1 MPNAF
6 QAARIHP
13 LPGAGFGARVAF
25 PDGADAGAAIAAV
38 ETAPDTFL
46 GAFHDAH
53 GLLVMTGMHAISR
66 EPDLLVRLSR
76 LFGPEVEDYRETTT
90 ARNNI
95 HPEVPEILVV
105 SNLPPA
111 TPRVPALPD
120 PPLTAD
126 GRLPVQFPHRRGWHT
141 DQSYR
146 RPPPDISLFYA
157 ETPVPRGQGQTL
169 YADGIGAYAALP
181 DDMKA
186 RIAGLEAIHVSP
198 GRGRSEQAALAGGPP
213 PPLDVR
219 DTPQR
224 QPIVRFHPV
233 TGEPALYLCEA
244 GQLDW
249 FEGPVAGL
257 QSGPH
262 GDGAKLVY
270 ELMSHYTQPHFVH
283 VQDWSPGDLVV
294 YDNRCTIHC
303 ATWFDADA
311 HGRRMW
317 RTTVS
322 GNPGAAYAGERKSWL
337 AA

>member
-1 MPNAF
+1 MPKTN

-13 LPGAGFGARVAF
+13 LSGTGFGARAEF
-25 PDGADAGAAIAAV
+25 PAGAGTEPAIAAI
-38 ETAPDTFL
+38 EAAPDRFL
-46 GAFHDAH
+46 EAFHAAH
-53 GLLVMTGMHAISR
+53 GLLVMTGMHAITGQ
-66 EPDLLVRLSR
+66 PDLLVRLSR

-95 HPEVPEILVV
+95 HPDVPEILVV
-105 SNLPPA
+105 SNVPPA

-169 YADGIGAYAALP
+169 YADGVGAYAALP
-181 DDMKA
+181 DTMKA
-186 RIAGLEAIHVSP
+186 RIARLEAIHVSP
-198 GRGRSEQAALAGGPP
+198 GRGRSEQAALAGESP
-213 PPLDVR
+213 PPLDLR

-224 QPIVRFHPV
+224 QPIVRIHPV

-249 FEGPVAGL
+249 FEGPIAGMEK
-257 QSGPH
+257 GPH

-270 ELMSHYTQPHFVH
+270 ELMSHYTRPQFVH
-283 VQDWSPGDLVV
+283 VQDWSPGDLIV

-317 RTTVS
+317 RTTVR
-322 GNPGAAYAGERKSWL
+322 GNPGAGYAGERRSWL